1 MRRVA
6 LIGMPNTGKSSLF
19 NRLTGASAR
28 VANWPGMTVDILS
41 ARLLLG
47 ADMVEVADLP
57 GIHDLSGA
65 SEDER
70 VSRQVLETLPVD
82 VALVVVNAT
91 QIERQL
97 PLVLSV
103 RALGLPMVVL
113 LNMSDEAE
121 RFGVRIDRERLSSA
135 LGVPVIAVNARNGS
149 GLGEVKRALVT
160 TLRETRAPDPAMIRE
175 RLGQT
180 PPGIETS
187 VAALVAEAVSQPV
200 EFSDRMSERL
210 DRFLLHPWAG
220 IPLFLLVMLLGYQ
233 LVFALGAPLQD
244 ALEQLLEFV
253 RGGLLEPLQGVLPA
267 FAYGLLVEGVFDGVG
282 TVVTFVPIVILFF
295 LFMGM
300 IEDSGYLS
308 RIAFLMDGLMA
319 RMGLDGRGFVLMLMG
334 LGCNVPALMGTRV
347 IRSRGLRLLTMMLI
361 PFSLC
366 AARLQVFLFF
376 IAALFMPATAG
387 LVLFS
392 LYLVSLLAAFLT
404 ALIFRGRLQGWE
416 PLVLELPPYRLPAV
430 RNVLMRG
437 WIEVRH
443 FLARAS
449 VFIVLGVMLIWMLT
463 HYPAGV
469 EVAGPES
476 WAGQLGVLLAP
487 VMEPIGIDPALSV
500 ALLFGFVAKEVVLGG
515 LAVIY
520 AVQEDGLGT
529 AIAAQVDWV
538 QAYSFMLFLLLYTPC
553 VSTLA
558 TLRAEARSLRFTVG
572 VTLWSLLLAWS
583 VSFLFYQ
590 TARWLGA

>member
-103 RALGLPMVVL
+103 HALGLPMVVL

-135 LGVPVIAVNARNGS
+135 LGVPVIAVNARKGS

-200 EFSDRMSERL
+200 EFS
-210 DRFLLHPWAG
+210 
-220 IPLFLLVMLLGYQ
+220 
-233 LVFALGAPLQD
+233 
-244 ALEQLLEFV
+244 
-253 RGGLLEPLQGVLPA
+253 
-267 FAYGLLVEGVFDGVG
+267 
-282 TVVTFVPIVILFF
+282 
-295 LFMGM
+295 
-300 IEDSGYLS
+300 
-308 RIAFLMDGLMA
+308 
-319 RMGLDGRGFVLMLMG
+319 
-334 LGCNVPALMGTRV
+334 
-347 IRSRGLRLLTMMLI
+347 
-361 PFSLC
+361 
-366 AARLQVFLFF
+366 
-376 IAALFMPATAG
+376 
-387 LVLFS
+387 
-392 LYLVSLLAAFLT
+392 
-404 ALIFRGRLQGWE
+404 
-416 PLVLELPPYRLPAV
+416 
-430 RNVLMRG
+430 
-437 WIEVRH
+437 
-443 FLARAS
+443 
-449 VFIVLGVMLIWMLT
+449 
-463 HYPAGV
+463 
-469 EVAGPES
+469 
-476 WAGQLGVLLAP
+476 
-487 VMEPIGIDPALSV
+487 
-500 ALLFGFVAKEVVLGG
+500 
-515 LAVIY
+515 
-520 AVQEDGLGT
+520 
-529 AIAAQVDWV
+529 
-538 QAYSFMLFLLLYTPC
+538 
-553 VSTLA
+553 
-558 TLRAEARSLRFTVG
+558 
-572 VTLWSLLLAWS
+572 
-583 VSFLFYQ
+583 
-590 TARWLGA
+590 